1 MIKEKYNILCK
12 GRKIHS
18 NLSEEE
24 YFNIMEDLSL
34 QFYQTGSPRPE
45 ELETEMIED

>member
-1 MIKEKYNILCK
+1 MVHYNILVN
-12 GRKIHS
+12 GRKIYS

-34 QFYQTGSPRPE
+34 QFYETGSPNPTD
-45 ELETEMIED
+45 LDTETIGD